1 MVLVSYGITLW
12 SHGLDGM
19 IQDVALMVQHW
30 EEVVVK
36 DRNLFFPSTVSDVLE
51 LIILLTS

>member
-19 IQDVALMVQHW
+19 IQGVALMVQHW